1 MAGLTLEGFEAKD
14 LQTILDEIEAEEHSR
29 INASLDVSEEEP
41 IGQVNRI
48 FADQLDQAWQ
58 ALAAVYAAA
67 YRQSATGA
75 ALDAIGALTGTER
88 LPARK
93 TTVTAVAYG
102 DASTSL
108 SADRVASVAG
118 ASSSRFVTLD
128 AATLTAPDAWASGTD
143 YDEED
148 LVTND
153 TGKIYFCKVAGTSAG
168 SGGPTGTNATI
179 TDNTVTWSYVA
190 TADAAVVVDMEAE
203 TTGPFVVSAN
213 SLTEIETPVSGWEG
227 ITNPEAGVTGRNVES
242 DEDYRVR
249 QEQSLTVQGSAT
261 VDAIRADLLE
271 LTIENGYSEDV
282 TAAIVFENDTDD
294 TDDNGLPPHSIE
306 CLVLGGDDQE
316 IADMVWSSK
325 AAGIKT
331 YGTES
336 ATVTDSAGDDHT
348 VYFSRPTE
356 VPIYLIVDLT
366 ADEDAFPSDGEDQI
380 KQALVDFWAD
390 KGIGDDVIR
399 SQLYS
404 PIDAIDGTEDITN
417 IKLGTAPAPAGTS
430 NITVTTRQLATFST
444 ANITVNVTLT

>member
-1 MAGLTLEGFEAKD
+1 MAGLTSEGFEAKD

-67 YRQSATGA
+67 YRRGATGA

-108 SADRVASVAG
+108 TADRVASVAG
-118 ASSSRFVTLD
+118 ASSSRFVTLED
-128 AATLTAPDAWASGTD
+128 ATLTAPDAWVAATD
-143 YDEED
+143 YDAGD

-153 TGKIYFCKVAGTSAG
+153 TGKIYYCKEAGTSDG
-168 SGGPTGTNATI
+168 SGGPTGTNDTI

-203 TTGPFVVSAN
+203 TTGPYVVSAG
-213 SLTEIETPVSGWEG
+213 SLTEIESPVSGWDG

-249 QEQSLTVQGSAT
+249 QEQSLTVQGAAT
-261 VDAIRADLLE
+261 VDAIRADLLTI
-271 LTIENGYSEDV
+271 TIENGYTEDV
-282 TAAIVFENDTDD
+282 TAAIVFENDTDE
-294 TDDNGLPPHSIE
+294 TDDNGLPAHSIE
-306 CLVLGGDDQE
+306 CLVLDGDDQE
-316 IADMVWSSK
+316 IADMIWSSK
-325 AAGIKT
+325 AAGIRT

-356 VPIYLIVDLT
+356 VPIYLIVDVT
-366 ADEDAFPSDGEDQI
+366 ADEDEFPDDGEDQI

-404 PIDAIDGTEDITN
+404 PIDAIDGTEDITD

-430 NITVTTRQLATFST
+430 NITITTRQLATFST
-444 ANITVNVTLT
+444 ANITVNVTLV